1 MNKLLFEQL
10 KGQACSE
17 FRVQNGLIDISN
29 EALAAACLTS
39 ASRDLQP
46 LLLKM
51 GSALDTANAK
61 LHAIFDVLTVQH
73 PFVGAFLLFVGIWK
87 LSQTIDSLFSVLTD
101 TLIPRAAQL
110 EPYKT
115 RGSGRV
121 NASWAVVT
129 GCTAGIGEEYAHQ
142 LAADGFNLILVSRS
156 LNKLEKVRDDIKSKF
171 SSIEIALYV
180 LDAAKAKSEDYAGL
194 RDLVASHENVSVLI
208 NNLGI
213 SHDMP
218 TPFAEVP
225 EAALNEIIQV
235 NCVSTLEISK
245 AVLPSL
251 EKHTEESR
259 SARALVLTMG
269 SMAGLTPTPLLSVY
283 TGSKMFLQG
292 WSSALAQ
299 ELKPKK
305 IDVQLVLSYL
315 VTSQMSKV
323 RRTSLMCPNP
333 KSFVK
338 SALRQI
344 GRRGGARERA
354 FTCNPYWSHALL
366 QWAIESTLG
375 VWSSMVAS
383 INFKM
388 HLDIR
393 KRALRKLAKTK

>member
-1 MNKLLFEQL
+1 MASVL
-10 KGQACSE
+10 
-17 FRVQNGLIDISN
+17 DI
-29 EALAAACLTS
+29 T
-39 ASRDLQP
+39 
-46 LLLKM
+46 
-51 GSALDTANAK
+51 NAK
-61 LHAIFDVLTVQH
+61 IHAILYALTVQY
-73 PFVGAFLLFVGIWK
+73 PFVSAFILFVGAWK
-87 LSQTIDSLFSVLTD
+87 LSQIVDSLFSVLTD
-101 TLIPRAAQL
+101 TLIPRSPQL
-110 EPYKT
+110 KSYKT
-115 RGSGRV
+115 SASGGV
-121 NASWAVVT
+121 DASWAVVT

-142 LAADGFNLILVSRS
+142 LAAEGFNLILISRS
-156 LNKLEKVRDDIKSKF
+156 ENKLKKVREDIQSKYT
-171 SSIEIALYV
+171 SVEIELYV

-194 RDLVASHENVSVLI
+194 RDLVASRANVSVLI

-218 TPFAEVP
+218 TPFAEVS
-225 EAALNEIIQV
+225 EATLNEIIQV
-235 NCVSTLEISK
+235 NCVSTLEISR
-245 AVLPSL
+245 AVLPWL

-259 SARALVLTMG
+259 SSRALVLTMG

-299 ELKPKK
+299 ELKPKR

-323 RRTSLMCPNP
+323 RRTSLMCPDP

-354 FTCNPYWSHALL
+354 FTLNPYWSHALL
-366 QWAIESTLG
+366 HWAIESSFG
-375 VWSSMVAS
+375 VWSSIVAS
-383 INFKM
+383 ANFKM

-393 KRALRKLAKTK
+393 KRALRKHAKSQ